1 MKLCLTTFKYCR
13 IYQKISY
20 PKIVI
25 FYGYL
30 LKMDGSLISTH
41 LKRKNHSDSWNLL
54 SSILRHK
61 ILYKIYI
68 KLQCMSLIHASENVI
83 YLIWRS
89 TDITYTITISTSGGP
104 LQGKNLYHNL
114 HDIFNFWTAL
124 QKLTH
129 NVATTILWAQGL

>member
-1 MKLCLTTFKYCR
+1 
-13 IYQKISY
+13 
-20 PKIVI
+20 
-25 FYGYL
+25 
-30 LKMDGSLISTH
+30 
-41 LKRKNHSDSWNLL
+41 
-54 SSILRHK
+54 
-61 ILYKIYI
+61 
-68 KLQCMSLIHASENVI
+68 MSLIHASENVI

-129 NVATTILWAQGL
+129 NVATTILWAKGL